1 MMEQFHQKNYGSDVN
16 NSIVFTKQSTLTKT
30 SFQRKTQVDRDI
42 PKHGLRTPNEVINQR
57 YLKNQADVADKI
69 RYGRT

>member
-16 NSIVFTKQSTLTKT
+16 NSIVFTKQSILAKT

-42 PKHGLRTPNEVINQR
+42 PKSSPSHTKSDPI
-57 YLKNQADVADKI
+57 
-69 RYGRT
+69 